1 MITKNEYNTTP
12 TTTLRV
18 TMLLYFLDDGS
29 LLIDDEE
36 ELGRCLTLIKSD
48 DFNIER
54 VVGQNYLSG
63 LSGQDAL
70 DFIYNQLN
78 ENGISS
84 STKSDGTGNQE
95 TK

>member
-1 MITKNEYNTTP
+1 
-12 TTTLRV
+12 
-18 TMLLYFLDDGS
+18 MLLYFLDDGS

-63 LSGQDAL
+63 LSGQDAH